1 MCIFTKYIYMFIY
14 IYILVIPS
22 EGSTP
27 STSDSTRISGAFR
40 NGTFSTGIPMKKSRH
55 MSSRIHVQKN
65 MLQQPP
71 KKIRKR
77 NKKPPK
83 TPFQNDD
90 HFNMFHILL
99 ATSSISQIIPLIG
112 WPIPGVKRPICMER
126 RIISSGCPSF
136 AVKRREIEVTKLRG
150 FDLRIDS
157 RQSQQLLTDLQFE

>member
-1 MCIFTKYIYMFIY
+1 M
-14 IYILVIPS
+14 
-22 EGSTP
+22 
-27 STSDSTRISGAFR
+27 
-40 NGTFSTGIPMKKSRH
+40 SRKTCY
-55 MSSRIHVQKN
+55 SN
-65 MLQQPP
+65 PP

-157 RQSQQLLTDLQFE
+157 RQSQQLLTDL

>member
-1 MCIFTKYIYMFIY
+1 M
-14 IYILVIPS
+14 IPS
-22 EGSTP
+22 EGYTP

-65 MLQQPP
+65 MLYQPP
-71 KKIRKR
+71 QKNDEKKQKTP
-77 NKKPPK
+77 N
-83 TPFQNDD
+83 TPFQHDD
-90 HFNMFHILL
+90 HFNTFHILL
-99 ATSSISQIIPLIG
+99 ATSSISQIIPWIG

-157 RQSQQLLTDLQFE
+157 RQSQQLLTDL